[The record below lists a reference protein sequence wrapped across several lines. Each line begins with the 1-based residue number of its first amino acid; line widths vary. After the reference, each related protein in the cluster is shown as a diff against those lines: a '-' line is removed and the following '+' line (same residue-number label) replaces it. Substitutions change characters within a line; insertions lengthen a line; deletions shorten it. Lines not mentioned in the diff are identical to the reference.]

1 MKDEKWDKTVQ
12 IGVLSMTDRKFHS
25 GIDYSLSILQK
36 KWQPTLVFWLGF
48 RPLTLDELRQLVP
61 KMSDDELKT
70 ELAKLQNLRIA
81 NPVKDTENCYSL
93 TEDGKY
99 FRQMMMSLSIWGK
112 QQMNDNEDKSSA
124 LVIEP
129 ENNAKMS
136 ELVKYSKLLR
146 DYVNYDE

>member
-1 MKDEKWDKTVQ
+1 MEGEKWDKMVQ
-12 IGVLSMTDRKFHS
+12 IGVVTMTDRKFHS
-25 GIDYSLSILQK
+25 GIDYSLNILQE

-48 RPLTLDELRQLVP
+48 RPLTLGELHQLVP
-61 KMSDDELKT
+61 KMSDDELQT

-93 TEDGKY
+93 TEDGKD

-129 ENNAKMS
+129 ESNAKMS

-146 DYVNYDE
+146 DYINYDE

>member
-1 MKDEKWDKTVQ
+1 MKVENWDKTVQ

-25 GIDYSLSILQK
+25 GIDYSLSILQE

-93 TEDGKY
+93 TEDGKD

-129 ENNAKMS
+129 EYDAKLS
-136 ELVKYSKLLR
+136 ELIKYNKPLR
-146 DYVNYDE
+146 DYINYDE

>member
-1 MKDEKWDKTVQ
+1 MEGEKWDKTVQ

-25 GIDYSLSILQK
+25 GIDYSLSILQE

-48 RPLTLDELRQLVP
+48 RPLTLDELHQLVP

-93 TEDGKY
+93 TEDGKD
-99 FRQMMMSLSIWGK
+99 FCQMMMSLSIWGK

-124 LVIEP
+124 LIIEP
-129 ENNAKMS
+129 ESDAKLS
-136 ELVKYSKLLR
+136 ELIKYNKTLR
-146 DYVNYDE
+146 DYINYDE

>member
-25 GIDYSLSILQK
+25 GIDYSLSILQE

-48 RPLTLDELRQLVP
+48 RPLTLDELRQLFP
-61 KMSDDELKT
+61 KLSGDELKT

-93 TEDGKY
+93 TEDEKD
-99 FRQMMMSLSIWGK
+99 FRQMLMSLSIWGK

-129 ENNAKMS
+129 ESNAKMS

-146 DYVNYDE
+146 DYINYDE

>member
-1 MKDEKWDKTVQ
+1 M
-12 IGVLSMTDRKFHS
+12 SDRKFHS
-25 GIDYSLSILQK
+25 GIDYSLSILQE

-48 RPLTLDELRQLVP
+48 RPLTLDELRQLFP
-61 KMSDDELKT
+61 KLSGDELKT

-93 TEDGKY
+93 TEDGKD
-99 FRQMMMSLSIWGK
+99 FRQMLMSLSIWGK
-112 QQMNDNEDKSSA
+112 QQMNDNEDKSSS

-129 ENNAKMS
+129 ESNAKMS

-146 DYVNYDE
+146 DYINYDE

>member
-1 MKDEKWDKTVQ
+1 M
-12 IGVLSMTDRKFHS
+12 SDRKFHS
-25 GIDYSLSILQK
+25 GIDYSLSILQE

-93 TEDGKY
+93 TEDGKD
-99 FRQMMMSLSIWGK
+99 FRQMLISLSIWGK
-112 QQMNDNEDKSSA
+112 QQMNDNEDKRSA

-129 ENNAKMS
+129 EADAKLS
-136 ELVKYSKLLR
+136 ELVKYSQLLR
-146 DYVNYDE
+146 DYINYDE

>member
-1 MKDEKWDKTVQ
+1 MEGEKWDKTVQ
-12 IGVLSMTDRKFHS
+12 IGVVTMTDRKFHS
-25 GIDYSLSILQK
+25 GIDYSLNILQD

-48 RPLTLDELRQLVP
+48 RPLTLDELHQLVP
-61 KMSDDELKT
+61 KMSDDELQT

-129 ENNAKMS
+129 ESNSKMS

-146 DYVNYDE
+146 DYINYDE

>member
-1 MKDEKWDKTVQ
+1 MEGEKWDKTVQ

-25 GIDYSLSILQK
+25 GIDYSLSILQE

-48 RPLTLDELRQLVP
+48 RPLTLDELRQLFP
-61 KMSDDELKT
+61 KLSGDELKT

-93 TEDGKY
+93 TEDGKD
-99 FRQMMMSLSIWGK
+99 FRQMLMSLSIWGK
-112 QQMNDNEDKSSA
+112 QQMNDNEDKSSS

-129 ENNAKMS
+129 ESNAKMS

-146 DYVNYDE
+146 DYINYDE

>member
-1 MKDEKWDKTVQ
+1 MEGEKWDKTVQ
-12 IGVLSMTDRKFHS
+12 IGVVTMTDRKFHS
-25 GIDYSLSILQK
+25 GIDYSLNILQD

-48 RPLTLDELRQLVP
+48 RPLTLDELHQLVP
-61 KMSDDELKT
+61 KMSDDELQT

-93 TEDGKY
+93 TEDGKD

-129 ENNAKMS
+129 ESNAKMR

-146 DYVNYDE
+146 DYINYDE

>member
-1 MKDEKWDKTVQ
+1 MEGEKWDKTVQ

-25 GIDYSLSILQK
+25 GIDYSLSILQE

-61 KMSDDELKT
+61 KMSGDELKA

-81 NPVKDTENCYSL
+81 NPIKDTENCYSL
-93 TEDGKY
+93 TEDGKD

-112 QQMNDNEDKSSA
+112 QQMNDNENKRSA

-129 ENNAKMS
+129 EIDAKLS
-136 ELVKYSKLLR
+136 ELIKYNKPLR
-146 DYVNYDE
+146 DYINYDE

>member
-1 MKDEKWDKTVQ
+1 
-12 IGVLSMTDRKFHS
+12 MTDRKFHS
-25 GIDYSLSILQK
+25 GIDYSLNILQD

-48 RPLTLDELRQLVP
+48 RPLTLDELHQLVP
-61 KMSDDELKT
+61 KMSDDELQT

-93 TEDGKY
+93 TEDGKD

-129 ENNAKMS
+129 ESNAKMS

-146 DYVNYDE
+146 DYINYDE

>member
-1 MKDEKWDKTVQ
+1 M
-12 IGVLSMTDRKFHS
+12 SDRKFHS
-25 GIDYSLSILQK
+25 GIDYSLSILQE

-61 KMSDDELKT
+61 KMSGDELKA

-81 NPVKDTENCYSL
+81 NPIKDTEDCYSL
-93 TEDGKY
+93 TEDGKD

-112 QQMNDNEDKSSA
+112 QQMNDNENKRSV

-129 ENNAKMS
+129 EPDAKLS
-136 ELVKYSKLLR
+136 ELIKYNKPLR
-146 DYVNYDE
+146 DYINYDE

>member
-1 MKDEKWDKTVQ
+1 M
-12 IGVLSMTDRKFHS
+12 SDRKFHS
-25 GIDYSLSILQK
+25 GIDYSLSILQE

-61 KMSDDELKT
+61 KMSGDELKA

-81 NPVKDTENCYSL
+81 NPIKDTENCYSL
-93 TEDGKY
+93 TEDGKD

-112 QQMNDNEDKSSA
+112 QQMNDNENKRSA

-129 ENNAKMS
+129 ESDAKLS
-136 ELVKYSKLLR
+136 ELIKYNKSLR
-146 DYVNYDE
+146 DYINYDK